1 MVILKTL
8 FQFLINN
15 GMLLLTMNKKFLVF
29 LILFLAISSNTLYA
43 QEAIIV
49 TSVSYSYDAA
59 GNRII
64 AFTSPGYIEAEPV
77 ASILDTKLQ
86 RIDEYE
92 LLPILRDFKRVIDYN
107 LCLGRSHESGGP
119 AHRPRRGAG
128 TGQFLLEAHRQPPRR
143 AAERL

>member
-1 MVILKTL
+1 MRTASNLKHTVIY
-8 FQFLINN
+8 IS
-15 GMLLLTMNKKFLVF
+15 
-29 LILFLAISSNTLYA
+29 LFLAFSTEALHA
-43 QEAIIV
+43 QDSIIA
-49 TSVSYSYDAA
+49 TSVSYSYDNA

-64 AFTSPGYIEAEPV
+64 AYTSPGYIEAEPV

-107 LCLGRSHESGGP
+107 LCLGRPHESGGP

-128 TGQFLLEAHRQPPRR
+128 TGQFLLEAQRQPRQRP
-143 AAERL
+143 AGRL